1 MAEEPKVSVV
11 MPVYNGQ
18 QYLHEA
24 VDGILAQT
32 LVDFELICV
41 NDGSTDESADILD
54 GYVKQDARVRVL
66 HEDNRGVSAAR
77 NTGLAAARGVYV
89 MFCDDDDLFEPDMLE
104 KMVGKMDACA
114 ADVCVPNG
122 YKLDMADNG
131 RVIKGN
137 FVNAKFVP
145 EGEWFS
151 PREAGR
157 YLLNFSTFYI
167 YKMYRRVFLLEHGIE
182 FGTQKVEEDALFFTH
197 ALLVARRVVVISD
210 RVFYYRLNTG
220 DSVSDLIFKND
231 MLAGFESMLI
241 VKDLMQRLGMY
252 DDPAFH
258 QSYVNRALT
267 KTMNYRGRAK
277 DFASL
282 NALYVRLVQ
291 EGGMAEMD
299 LVGHDAEYFY
309 NPKHFEELEVLRNS
323 ETVNNYLFYL
333 YDKMRKDFVRKS
345 RRSRDLKDEN
355 RRLKQDLRNANRE
368 LSAIRKKSIVVGEGV
383 KRALGR
389 LKRTFST

>member
-66 HEDNRGVSAAR
+66 HEDNHGVAAAR

-89 MFCDDDDLFEPDMLE
+89 IFCDDDDLFEPDMLE

-309 NPKHFEELEVLRNS
+309 NPKHFEELEVLLS
-323 ETVNNYLFYL
+323 GSGVEDYVFFL
-333 YDKMRKDFVRKS
+333 YGRAQKNFVAKS
-345 RRSRDLKDEN
+345 RRAK
-355 RRLKQDLRNANRE
+355 DLREENKNLKSNLKKSRQE
-368 LSAIRKKSIVVGEGV
+368 LDALRKKSIVVGERT
-383 KRALGR
+383 KKMLGR
-389 LKRTFST
+389 IRHLGKR